1 MSALRAWLWFWQL
14 ITQLSYFSQAFL
26 PNEIKNFLFLLWV
39 NLYMITGMYLHD
51 PSPFNGPFFM
61 TPPFSGSQKVVTLPL
76 FPSPLPLLISDKSLM
91 AARLLWRSEAAPRL
105 SRKRSV
111 TYRIVLVQYFVQC
124 ERLFDLFAE
133 VYKKERGLEPTE
145 TEVNT
150 EERGLEPSRPTAP
163 VRICRHDATLVPGA
177 SWSPEYDFRT
187 SGYFWFK
194 SKLKNSLLKALNHLN
209 LQSLTLRHEQV
220 NAIRNVVENQKW
232 PEVLKS
238 RTSNKS
244 CVPRASKSLYS
255 GLQEA
260 LGDENGTMLDVRER
274 RVLLQASAVCTIP
287 AG

>member
-1 MSALRAWLWFWQL
+1 MTLPLLTAH
-14 ITQLSYFSQAFL
+14 FSWPLPFL
-26 PNEIKNFLFLLWV
+26 Q
-39 NLYMITGMYLHD
+39 
-51 PSPFNGPFFM
+51 
-61 TPPFSGSQKVVTLPL
+61 SQKVVTLPL
-76 FPSPLPLLISDKSLM
+76 FPPPLPLLISDKSLM

-124 ERLFDLFAE
+124 EHLFDLFAE
-133 VYKKERGLEPTE
+133 VNKKERGLEPTE

-150 EERGLEPSRPTAP
+150 EERGLEPSRPTAPVLTP

-220 NAIRNVVENQKW
+220 NAIRNVVEKDFKQILC
-232 PEVLKS
+232 P
-238 RTSNKS
+238 
-244 CVPRASKSLYS
+244 KSLHVLVLRPPGSS
-255 GLQEA
+255 G
-260 LGDENGTMLDVRER
+260 GRDSTMLDVRER
-274 RVLLQASAVCTIP
+274 LLLLQASAVRTIP